1 MQDKSDICVR
11 NFCTDNKQV
20 NIMDFKSLS
29 KEQQVMVA
37 MRKTLANI
45 IKDTTPE
52 PGMIHP
58 LSKATVE
65 DVRACFALI
74 AAREK
79 ELMEEMGIENK
90 ARPRFTDETKS
101 ADVVKFHKPE

>member
-1 MQDKSDICVR
+1 
-11 NFCTDNKQV
+11 
-20 NIMDFKSLS
+20 MDFNSLS

-58 LSKATVE
+58 LSKDTVE
-65 DVRACFALI
+65 DIKACFALI
-74 AAREK
+74 AARERD
-79 ELMEEMGIENK
+79 LMEEMGVENK
-90 ARPRFTDETKS
+90 ARPHFTDEPK
-101 ADVVKFHKPE
+101 AAQVVDFHKPK

>member
-1 MQDKSDICVR
+1 
-11 NFCTDNKQV
+11 
-20 NIMDFKSLS
+20 MDFDSLS

-58 LSKATVE
+58 LSKDTVE
-65 DVRACFALI
+65 DIKACFALI
-74 AAREK
+74 AARERD
-79 ELMEEMGIENK
+79 LMTEMGIENN
-90 ARPRFTDETKS
+90 ARPHFTDETKS
-101 ADVVKFHKPE
+101 AQVVEFHKPK

>member
-1 MQDKSDICVR
+1 M
-11 NFCTDNKQV
+11 NFD
-20 NIMDFKSLS
+20 SLS

-58 LSKATVE
+58 MSKDTV
-65 DVRACFALI
+65 DDIKACFALI
-74 AAREK
+74 AARER
-79 ELMEEMGIENK
+79 ELMEAMGVENN
-90 ARPRFTDETKS
+90 ARPRFIDEPQS
-101 ADVVKFHKPE
+101 AEVVKFHKP

>member
-1 MQDKSDICVR
+1 
-11 NFCTDNKQV
+11 
-20 NIMDFKSLS
+20 MDFDSLS

-58 LSKATVE
+58 LSKDTVD
-65 DVRACFALI
+65 DVKACFALI
-74 AAREK
+74 AARER
-79 ELMEEMGIENK
+79 ELMEEMGVENN
-90 ARPRFTDETKS
+90 ARPRFTDEPQS
-101 ADVVKFHKPE
+101 ADVIKFHKP

>member
-1 MQDKSDICVR
+1 
-11 NFCTDNKQV
+11 
-20 NIMDFKSLS
+20 MDFNSLS

-58 LSKATVE
+58 LSKDTVE
-65 DVRACFALI
+65 DVKACFALI
-74 AAREK
+74 AARER
-79 ELMEEMGIENK
+79 ELMAEMGVENK
-90 ARPRFTDETKS
+90 ARPHFIDEPKS
-101 ADVVKFHKPE
+101 ADVINFHKPK

>member
-1 MQDKSDICVR
+1 
-11 NFCTDNKQV
+11 
-20 NIMDFKSLS
+20 MDFNSLS

-37 MRKTLANI
+37 MRKTLAQV

-58 LSKATVE
+58 LSKDTV
-65 DVRACFALI
+65 DDIKACFALI

-79 ELMEEMGIENK
+79 DLMEEMGIENK
-90 ARPRFTDETKS
+90 ARPYFTDEVQKS
-101 ADVVKFHKPE
+101 AEVVKFHKPK

>member
-1 MQDKSDICVR
+1 
-11 NFCTDNKQV
+11 
-20 NIMDFKSLS
+20 MDFDSLS

-58 LSKATVE
+58 LSKDSVE
-65 DVRACFALI
+65 DIKACFALI
-74 AAREK
+74 AARER
-79 ELMEEMGIENK
+79 ELMEKMGVENN
-90 ARPRFTDETKS
+90 ARPRFTDEPQS
-101 ADVVKFHKPE
+101 AGVVKFHKP

>member
-1 MQDKSDICVR
+1 
-11 NFCTDNKQV
+11 
-20 NIMDFKSLS
+20 MDFKSLS
-29 KEQQVMVA
+29 KEQQIMVA

-58 LSKATVE
+58 LSKETVE
-65 DVRACFALI
+65 DIRACFALI

-79 ELMEEMGIENK
+79 ELMEAMGVENK
-90 ARPRFTDETKS
+90 ARPYYTDETKT
-101 ADVVKFHKPE
+101 ADVVKFHKPK

>member
-1 MQDKSDICVR
+1 M
-11 NFCTDNKQV
+11 
-20 NIMDFKSLS
+20 MDFDSLS

-58 LSKATVE
+58 LSKETVE
-65 DVRACFALI
+65 DIRACFALI
-74 AAREK
+74 SVREK
-79 ELMEEMGIENK
+79 ELMEAMGMENT
-90 ARPRFTDETKS
+90 ARPYFTDETKN
-101 ADVVKFHKPE
+101 ADVVKFHKPSK

>member
-1 MQDKSDICVR
+1 
-11 NFCTDNKQV
+11 
-20 NIMDFKSLS
+20 MDFNSLS

-65 DVRACFALI
+65 DVKACFALI
-74 AAREK
+74 AARERD
-79 ELMEEMGIENK
+79 LLSDMGVENNS
-90 ARPRFTDETKS
+90 RPHFTDEPKKS
-101 ADVVKFHKPE
+101 AEVVSFIKPSK

>member
-1 MQDKSDICVR
+1 
-11 NFCTDNKQV
+11 
-20 NIMDFKSLS
+20 MDFNSLS

-58 LSKATVE
+58 LSKDTVE
-65 DVRACFALI
+65 DIKACFALI
-74 AAREK
+74 AARERD
-79 ELMEEMGIENK
+79 LMEDMGVENK
-90 ARPRFTDETKS
+90 ARPRFTDEPK
-101 ADVVKFHKPE
+101 AAQVVDFHKPK

>member
-1 MQDKSDICVR
+1 MK
-11 NFCTDNKQV
+11 
-20 NIMDFKSLS
+20 DFDSLS

-58 LSKATVE
+58 LSKNTVE
-65 DVRACFALI
+65 DIKACFALI
-74 AAREK
+74 AARER
-79 ELMEEMGIENK
+79 ELMEAMGVENN
-90 ARPRFTDETKS
+90 ARPRFIDEPQS
-101 ADVVKFHKPE
+101 AEVVKFHKP

>member
-1 MQDKSDICVR
+1 
-11 NFCTDNKQV
+11 
-20 NIMDFKSLS
+20 MDFDTLS

-45 IKDTTPE
+45 IKETTPE

-58 LSKATVE
+58 LSKNTVE
-65 DVRACFALI
+65 DVKACFALI
-74 AAREK
+74 AVRER

-90 ARPRFTDETKS
+90 ARPHFTDEVKT
-101 ADVVKFHKPE
+101 ADVIKFQKS